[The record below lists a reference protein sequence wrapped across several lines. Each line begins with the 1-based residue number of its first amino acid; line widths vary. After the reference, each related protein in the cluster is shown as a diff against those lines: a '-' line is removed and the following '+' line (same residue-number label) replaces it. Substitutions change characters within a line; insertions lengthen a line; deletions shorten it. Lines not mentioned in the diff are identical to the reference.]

1 MMSFFVFA
9 VVLTVAF
16 VAAMSVLTLRALA
29 GERRAEALRQ
39 DRVRASLARLQTQPA
54 SAAMYALADRRKTV
68 SADVAVERR
77 AA

>member
-29 GERRAEALRQ
+29 DERRAEALRQ
-39 DRVRASLARLQTQPA
+39 DRVRANLARLQAQPI